1 MANNSIVSF
10 VVQRLINIPARV
22 REKKKKRRRR
32 REGRSTE
39 EGLLSPSFL
48 LAFFPLPVSSN
59 SFLRSSRGPDPRRFP
74 VPRCYLAATDT
85 RPLASEFRYVRVRL
99 SSRLLVGTGVFGELL
114 LEVVGGAWE
123 VFRSSNR
130 KRRTRVSTSTRI
142 HSKTTPESFV
152 VVVTNILVPGTPG
165 GSIVPDVVSDST
177 TERHVPRRYAVLSS
191 SSYRATRRATLAAS
205 NKRA

>member
-10 VVQRLINIPARV
+10 VVRRLINIPARV
-22 REKKKKRRRR
+22 REKKRRRRRR

-99 SSRLLVGTGVFGELL
+99 SPRLLIGTGVFRRGEKTGRWRT
-114 LEVVGGAWE
+114 VVGGGRRSVGGVQKVSGKIEIE
-123 VFRSSNR
+123 VG
-130 KRRTRVSTSTRI
+130 
-142 HSKTTPESFV
+142 FV
-152 VVVTNILVPGTPG
+152 VIRFQGLSFGELTNVVIGHP
-165 GSIVPDVVSDST
+165 
-177 TERHVPRRYAVLSS
+177 H
-191 SSYRATRRATLAAS
+191 S
-205 NKRA
+205 NGQVI

>member
-10 VVQRLINIPARV
+10 VVRRLINIPARV
-22 REKKKKRRRR
+22 REKKRRRRRR

-99 SSRLLVGTGVFGELL
+99 SPRLLVGTGVFRRGE
-114 LEVVGGAWE
+114 ETGRWRTVVGGGR
-123 VFRSSNR
+123 RS
-130 KRRTRVSTSTRI
+130 V
-142 HSKTTPESFV
+142 EGV
-152 VVVTNILVPGTPG
+152 
-165 GSIVPDVVSDST
+165 
-177 TERHVPRRYAVLSS
+177 
-191 SSYRATRRATLAAS
+191 
-205 NKRA
+205 

>member
-99 SSRLLVGTGVFGELL
+99 SSRLLVGTGVSRRGE
-114 LEVVGGAWE
+114 ETGRWRTVVGGGW
-123 VFRSSNR
+123 RS
-130 KRRTRVSTSTRI
+130 V
-142 HSKTTPESFV
+142 
-152 VVVTNILVPGTPG
+152 G
-165 GSIVPDVVSDST
+165 GV
-177 TERHVPRRYAVLSS
+177 
-191 SSYRATRRATLAAS
+191 
-205 NKRA
+205 